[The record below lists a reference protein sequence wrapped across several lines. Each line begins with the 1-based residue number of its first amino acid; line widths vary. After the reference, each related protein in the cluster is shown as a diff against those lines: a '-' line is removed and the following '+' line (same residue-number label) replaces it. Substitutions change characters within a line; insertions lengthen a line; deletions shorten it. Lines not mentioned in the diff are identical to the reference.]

1 MSRGSLQ
8 EDIHLAVGSHLAEGI
23 HVVLGMPQ
31 VEVGMPLVEED
42 TPLEEAGMLLVV
54 AGSPAEGIPGGG
66 TTHGHRQR
74 RASCLRR
81 APCRPR
87 HACPSLLPL
96 SPQVT

>member
-8 EDIHLAVGSHLAEGI
+8 EDIHLAVGSHPAEGT
-23 HVVLGMPQ
+23 HVVVGMPQ
-31 VEVGMPLVEED
+31 VEVGMPLEEED
-42 TPLEEAGMLLVV
+42 TPLGEVGMLLVL

-66 TTHGHRQR
+66 THGHRQR

-81 APCRPR
+81 APCRSR